1 MKFENV
7 KPLQIEK
14 YLFKNIFFNYPNAE
28 QASLKDISLEI
39 SAHTTVGLVGSTGSG
54 KTTTAD
60 IILGLLDPQSGTLEV
75 DGNVINN
82 KNKKSCKRLL
92 DMFLNI
98 FICLT
103 IV

>member
-14 YLFKNIFFNYPNAE
+14 SICLKNIFFNYPNAE

-60 IILGLLDPQSGTLEV
+60 IILDLLDPQSGTFR
-75 DGNVINN
+75 G
-82 KNKKSCKRLL
+82 
-92 DMFLNI
+92 
-98 FICLT
+98 
-103 IV
+103 